1 MIARVPLV
9 ASDADVLRTSTE
21 NPAWRVE
28 RDASGALIMTP
39 PTGIET
45 SKRNAALTSMIHE
58 WAEAHDYV
66 AFDSNGGFRLPNK
79 SIVAPD
85 AALVTKETWA
95 SLSAE
100 ERDGFFPGAPAVAVE
115 LCSHTDQPLR
125 LRAKLE
131 RLRRAGT
138 SYVVLIDPY
147 QGTIWT
153 DGTAPAAFDVDF
165 AQLLK

>member
-1 MIARVPLV
+1 
-9 ASDADVLRTSTE
+9 
-21 NPAWRVE
+21 
-28 RDASGALIMTP
+28 MTP
-39 PTGIET
+39 PTGIGT
-45 SKRNAALTSMIHE
+45 SRRNAVLTSIIHK

-66 AFDSNGGFRLPNK
+66 AFDSSGGFRLPNK

-95 SLSAE
+95 SLTTE
-100 ERDGFFPGAPAVAVE
+100 EREGFFPGAPAIAVE
-115 LCSHTDQPLR
+115 LCSHTDEPLR

-147 QGTIWT
+147 RGTIWT
-153 DGTAPAAFDVDF
+153 DGAAPAAFDVDF
-165 AQLLK
+165 TQLLK